1 MNANDVNKRNKE
13 WMIVIII
20 IYLFILLCIATY
32 AIGAMSL
39 GWLPTPYAPLRVPL
53 MCGAIAYIGGCLYCF
68 RAIYLNKCIRKQWDP
83 DWHVWYFIR
92 PLTSTIAGAISYL
105 FLKAGLLVLESSSNV
120 GASEMGFFALAF
132 IAGFNVDKFVAK
144 IEEVAKAVWGI
155 EKTRSSTN
163 NDAKN
168 SEKKISA
175 ELFYYFLLF
184 PGVATP
190 VSLFK
195 SLSTACISFSTAACS
210 SSVKGISCISLSRFW
225 RPSKYCASDEDFG
238 I

>member
-20 IYLFILLCIATY
+20 IYLFILLCMATY

-68 RAIYLNKCIRKQWDP
+68 RAIYLNKCIRKKCDP

-168 SEKKISA
+168 SEKK
-175 ELFYYFLLF
+175 E
-184 PGVATP
+184 
-190 VSLFK
+190 
-195 SLSTACISFSTAACS
+195 
-210 SSVKGISCISLSRFW
+210 
-225 RPSKYCASDEDFG
+225 
-238 I
+238 